1 VISVLLPF
9 RNAAPTI
16 AAALESIAS
25 QSLRDFELLAVDDG
39 STDASVA
46 IVESFRRSLP
56 SLTIITPRERG
67 LVPALNAG
75 LSAARG
81 ELVARMDA
89 DDSMH
94 PERLAKQAAYLE
106 SNPLLCA
113 AGCRVELFSEEGEI
127 AAGYREYVRWQNR
140 CVTPS
145 DIAEEIY
152 VESPLAHPSVM
163 FRREVI
169 AEAGSYRDGDFPED
183 YELWLRLHALG
194 LGMGKVGEV
203 LLRWRESA
211 GRASRRDPRYRRE
224 AFGRLRAS
232 YLARDVRLRSGREIA
247 VWGAGFRSRR
257 RVALLDA
264 ALPEGLPIAAW
275 IDIDPRKIGRTLRGA
290 PVRGAEW
297 LANRDRERPFVLVYV
312 TNHGAREEIGAALAG
327 LGYRR
332 GTDWIAVG

>member
-25 QSLRDFELLAVDDG
+25 QSRRDFELLAVDDG
-39 STDASVA
+39 STDASVE
-46 IVESFRRSLP
+46 IVASFRRTLP

-67 LVPALNAG
+67 LVAALNAG
-75 LSAARG
+75 LAAARG

-94 PERLAKQAAYLE
+94 PERLARQAAYLG
-106 SNPLLCA
+106 SNPSLCA
-113 AGCRVELFSEEGEI
+113 AGSRVELFSEEGEI

-145 DIAEEIY
+145 DVAEEIY
-152 VESPLAHPSVM
+152 VESPLAHPAVM
-163 FRREVI
+163 FRRDVI
-169 AEAGSYRDGDFPED
+169 AEAGSYHDGDFPED

-194 LGMGKVGEV
+194 LGMGKVDEV

-224 AFGRLRAS
+224 AFDRLRAA

-264 ALPEGLPIAAW
+264 ALPSGLPIAAW

-290 PVRGAEW
+290 PVTDPEW
-297 LANRDRERPFVLVYV
+297 LAHRRERPFVLVYV
-312 TNHGAREEIGAALAG
+312 TNHGAREEIGTALAG